1 MIYKGIISSFNGD
14 RLEVKIPAL
23 DYIAPNVKLC
33 KNIDIYI
40 ASEVVVAFLDD
51 AMMEGYIVGVI

>member
-1 MIYKGIISSFNGD
+1 LIYKGIVSNFNGE

-23 DYIAPNVKLC
+23 DFIAPNVRLC

-40 ASEVVVAFLDD
+40 ASEVVVVFLDD
-51 AMMEGYIVGVI
+51 AMMEGYVIGVI